1 MGMERIERC
10 SKHDISEEKSAQNFQ
25 TSTSPNPVLPIE
37 GPWYLKNFGM
47 AVEETGSTKSSENKT
62 AQDRSGHTHKLFTE
76 TSRLLKRKVDL
87 QCGTCFFWSRAWRPQ
102 EGFNY
107 YLFREESWLLKWKL
121 WNCLVTIFAKKYVCR
136 YPLIVWYQL
145 GPQFELQTSR
155 NETLSSQDDIFSYI
169 QHVALNVPS

>member
-76 TSRLLKRKVDL
+76 KSRLLKRKL
-87 QCGTCFFWSRAWRPQ
+87 
-102 EGFNY
+102 GFAVW
-107 YLFREESWLLKWKL
+107 YLLLLKLGLKKRR
-121 WNCLVTIFAKKYVCR
+121 LVLTIISSEKKVDC
-136 YPLIVWYQL
+136 
-145 GPQFELQTSR
+145 
-155 NETLSSQDDIFSYI
+155 
-169 QHVALNVPS
+169 

>member
-1 MGMERIERC
+1 MKMYLLVSEAQQQSGSAQDTSFSEMGMERIERC

-76 TSRLLKRKVDL
+76 KSRLLKRKVDL
-87 QCGTCFFWSRAWRPQ
+87 QCGTCFF
-102 EGFNY
+102 
-107 YLFREESWLLKWKL
+107 
-121 WNCLVTIFAKKYVCR
+121 
-136 YPLIVWYQL
+136 
-145 GPQFELQTSR
+145 
-155 NETLSSQDDIFSYI
+155 
-169 QHVALNVPS
+169 

>member
-62 AQDRSGHTHKLFTE
+62 VQDRSGHTHKLFTE
-76 TSRLLKRKVDL
+76 KSRLLKRRVDL
-87 QCGTCFFWSRAWRPQ
+87 QCGTCFF
-102 EGFNY
+102 
-107 YLFREESWLLKWKL
+107 
-121 WNCLVTIFAKKYVCR
+121 
-136 YPLIVWYQL
+136 
-145 GPQFELQTSR
+145 
-155 NETLSSQDDIFSYI
+155 
-169 QHVALNVPS
+169 